1 MPPYWGVPRLS
12 HQFPVLVAVAAVV
25 TGIADVVDVGIP
37 VGMVDVGITD
47 AVVVVE
53 VGVIVVVVAVVDE
66 EQDASNSEATR
77 IKVSAIQII
86 PFFILPP
93 II

>member
-1 MPPYWGVPRLS
+1 
-12 HQFPVLVAVAAVV
+12 
-25 TGIADVVDVGIP
+25 
-37 VGMVDVGITD
+37 MVDVGITD

-66 EQDASNSEATR
+66 EQDASTSEPTR

-86 PFFILPP
+86 PFFNLPP